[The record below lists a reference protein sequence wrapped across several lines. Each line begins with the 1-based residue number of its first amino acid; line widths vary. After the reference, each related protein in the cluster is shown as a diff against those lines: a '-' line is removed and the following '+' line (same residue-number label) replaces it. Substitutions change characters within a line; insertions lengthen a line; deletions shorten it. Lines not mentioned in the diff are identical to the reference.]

1 MSTVTAQSIAHT
13 IAKHQLA
20 KQDIVQAA
28 FARHPDSTGK
38 AINNLVKSGTITPWQ
53 ATRLLSGET
62 QGYRF
67 GNHVLEDRAG
77 STPLARIYKAKDT
90 QTGADA
96 RIIAFRRRHTAD
108 IRQVESLRSAIEP
121 LVGWDHPNTVSIL
134 KLGYEPHEGQ
144 HYLVTAIPPEVTLRQ
159 HLESHGKLDPA
170 DALIFLEQAAGALV
184 AALGRKGTHQDLGLD
199 TILVQSSDCIK
210 LDHWGWPAC
219 FPITTTSETT
229 DRRRLYMALAESS
242 KTQQAD
248 TRNDIFFL
256 GCAIHQA
263 LTGIDPLGGTGAP
276 PADKLD
282 SMIPLGPDLL
292 PGHPRLV
299 RLIQSMESRAVD
311 TRCPSPIA
319 LLDEVRQ
326 IRRAMM
332 APATSAATGTTV
344 FVVEDQV
351 ELQDVIRE
359 RFKEYGYRVFI
370 AADPMR
376 ALERYTSTPF
386 DAAIFDVGHLG
397 VGVLDK
403 VDELRSAAK
412 RAEQRLKIVI
422 LLDTKQSHLEREY
435 RADPDVKALVRP
447 FSVGRIHRT
456 LQAMG

>member
-1 MSTVTAQSIAHT
+1 MSPVTAQSIAHT
-13 IAKHQLA
+13 IAKNQLGNP
-20 KQDIVQAA
+20 DLVQAA
-28 FARHPDSTGK
+28 FARHPDSPGK
-38 AINNLVKSGTITPWQ
+38 AVNHLVKGAIITPWQ

-67 GNHVLEDRAG
+67 GTHVLEDRAG
-77 STPLARIYKAKDT
+77 STPIARIYRARDA
-90 QTGADA
+90 QTSAHV
-96 RIIAFRRRHTAD
+96 RVIAFRRRHTAD
-108 IRQVESLRSAIEP
+108 IRQVEALRAAVDP
-121 LVGWDHPNTVSIL
+121 LVGWDHPHTVAIL

-144 HYLVTAIPPEVTLRQ
+144 HYLVTAVPPETSLRQ
-159 HLESHGKLDPA
+159 HLEKHGKLDPA
-170 DALIFLEQAAGALV
+170 EVLVILEQAAAALMG
-184 AALGRKGTHQDLGLD
+184 ALGRKASHQDLGLE
-199 TILVQSSDCIK
+199 TILMHSPDLIK
-210 LDHWGWPAC
+210 LDQWGWPAC

-242 KTQQAD
+242 KISPAD
-248 TRNDIFFL
+248 IRNDIFFL

-282 SMIPLGPDLL
+282 AMVPLGVDQLQ
-292 PGHPRLV
+292 GHPRMV
-299 RLIQSMESRAVD
+299 RLVQSMESRAVD
-311 TRCPSPIA
+311 NRCPSPVA

-326 IRRAMM
+326 IRRALA
-332 APATSAATGTTV
+332 APSNGTATGTTV

-370 AADPMR
+370 AADPAR
-376 ALERYTSTPF
+376 ALERYVSTPF

-412 RAEQRLKIVI
+412 RAEQRLRLVL
-422 LLDTKQSHLEREY
+422 LLDPKQNHLEREY
-435 RADPDVKALVRP
+435 RSDPDVKALVRP

-456 LQAMG
+456 LQSM